1 MPSFCNVRPAG
12 RWDCSTR
19 RMISSFSEAGYL
31 IPRRPHPRS
40 CLWNGPP
47 LPPGEI
53 VLSEIQTEERVMKIC
68 SASHRSRRERVQY
81 CRFGRIRCRRPAAAG
96 SAGHAHRPSGK
107 TSGLHCRHG
116 GVLRRPSS
124 WSAVHNT
131 GAQRPF
137 DVTEVCAATIPVVV
151 KGACRHCA
159 RSDATAITR
168 TADRPGDADLVVRAL
183 ALLEGLCRITR
194 RRLSNRRPPVARSP
208 PRQLLCAPRAT
219 GDMGRASGP
228 TGQGQ
233 ATAEAVQR
241 AASGINAQAA
251 ARPACRAIGRSPTKS
266 DLVGH

>member
-1 MPSFCNVRPAG
+1 
-12 RWDCSTR
+12 
-19 RMISSFSEAGYL
+19 
-31 IPRRPHPRS
+31 
-40 CLWNGPP
+40 
-47 LPPGEI
+47 
-53 VLSEIQTEERVMKIC
+53 MKIC

-96 SAGHAHRPSGK
+96 SAGHADRPSGK

-137 DVTEVCAATIPVVV
+137 DVTEVCAATIPVVG

-159 RSDATAITR
+159 WSDATAITR
-168 TADRPGDADLVVRAL
+168 TADRLMTLIWSSAL

-194 RRLSNRRPPVARSP
+194 RRLSNRRPPVAKSP
-208 PRQLLCAPRAT
+208 PRAT
-219 GDMGRASGP
+219 GDVDRASGP
-228 TGQGQ
+228 TAQGQ

-241 AASGINAQAA
+241 SASRINAQAA